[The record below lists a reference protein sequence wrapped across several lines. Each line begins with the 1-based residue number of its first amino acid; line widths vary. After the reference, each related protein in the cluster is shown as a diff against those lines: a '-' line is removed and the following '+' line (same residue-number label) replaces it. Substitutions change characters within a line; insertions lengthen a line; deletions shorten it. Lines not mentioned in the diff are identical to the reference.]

1 MQMSNFYDSDDLLWD
16 SQTGSDS
23 ADEERQG
30 KHKSQRNKHRRRQLL
45 DQKRQQGDSQP
56 EQY

>member
-1 MQMSNFYDSDDLLWD
+1 MANFYDSDDRLWD

-30 KHKSQRNKHRRRQLL
+30 KHKSQRNKHRRRQLW

>member
-1 MQMSNFYDSDDLLWD
+1 MANFYDSDDLLWD